1 MTDLLNSNNKDTFLE
16 IYKINENELNDN
28 KHFFFRYLCFKYID
42 LIKKIEIPHFNK
54 NSEKEAVFIEY
65 NTFPHIE
72 FLIRNTILKL
82 DNSWSHTIICGNLNY
97 EFITNMCNEISPNI
111 KIIKT
116 DFDSLTLSEYNKF
129 LTSVDFWNLLAGEKI
144 LIHQEDSIIFNNNIS
159 KFIHFDF
166 ISAPLSISEN
176 DTNFFIGN
184 NGISIRT
191 KKIMLEIINKIGIEK
206 SILNSENI
214 LNTSFPSEDI
224 YFYKNM
230 RELKIGNVADWNSS
244 FLFSSSEVSNNPN
257 SFSGYKFW
265 LSNNEWK
272 KRMISFVNRKEY
284 TFNNDICKYLK
295 FINLGEEYDKTKT
308 NSNAFD
314 VDLYFCNVVNNL
326 QDKNLNNVLPYIKNI
341 AIKGLI
347 YHPKQIVNIYP
358 GIKFYSVFKNIYVK
372 YNKKMYKAIYFV
384 NVFLYKLT
392 YNELSEKIITKKYD
406 NLNQEISLI
415 LLVFIGNKEIGF
427 DLINRII
434 KYKKIQ
440 KINVSFCFNS
450 SDMSN
455 NFKDIIKS
463 NFEYYSIYISK
474 NLGTDIT
481 PTLLMY
487 DDISKKY
494 NFIHI
499 IKLHTKSIKESYM
512 KLTKFLLSIPLNK
525 LVSFQT
531 NNCNC
536 IGNKNYYFPLKKDAF
551 NEHLIIQH
559 KEKININNNF
569 VAGTIF
575 YCKSIFLK
583 KVLQFMENNNYKSYL
598 LNNLYENN
606 SINKNYSPIHFLE
619 RLFGVIN
626 L

>member
-1 MTDLLNSNNKDTFLE
+1 
-16 IYKINENELNDN
+16 
-28 KHFFFRYLCFKYID
+28 
-42 LIKKIEIPHFNK
+42 LIKKIEIPYFNK
-54 NSEKEAVFIEY
+54 NNEKESVFIEY
-65 NTFPHIE
+65 HIFPHIE

-82 DNSWSHTIICGNLNY
+82 DNSWSHTVICGNLNY

-116 DFDSLTLSEYNKF
+116 DFDNLTLSEYNKF
-129 LTSVDFWNLLAGEKI
+129 VTSVDFWKLLIGEKI
-144 LIHQEDSIIFNNNIS
+144 LIHQENSIIFNSNINN
-159 KFIHFDF
+159 FIHFDF
-166 ISAPLSISEN
+166 ISAPLTKSQN
-176 DTNFFIGN
+176 DTNYLVN
-184 NGISIRT
+184 NSGLSIRT
-191 KKIMLEIINKIGIEK
+191 KKIMLEIINKVGLEK
-206 SILNSENI
+206 TILNSDS
-214 LNTSFPSEDI
+214 NTDNFFPPEDI

-230 RELKIGNVADWNSS
+230 RKLKIGNLADWNSS
-244 FLFSSSEVSNNPN
+244 FLFSSSETSNNPN
-257 SFSGYKFW
+257 SLGGHKFW
-265 LSNNEWK
+265 LSSNEWK

-314 VDLYFCNVVNNL
+314 VDLYFCNIVNNL
-326 QDKNLNNVLPYIKNI
+326 QDKNLNNVLTYIKNI
-341 AIKGLI
+341 AIKGFI

-358 GIKFYSVFKNIYVK
+358 DIKFYSIFKNIYVK
-372 YNKKMYKAIYFV
+372 YNKKMYKVTYFV
-384 NVFLYKLT
+384 NNFLYKLT
-392 YNELSEKIITKKYD
+392 YAELSEKIITKKYD
-406 NLNQEISLI
+406 NLNKEISLL

-427 DLINRII
+427 DLINRILE
-434 KYKKIQ
+434 YKKIQ

-455 NFKDIIKS
+455 NFKNIIKS

-481 PTLLMY
+481 PSLLMY

-494 NFIHI
+494 NFTHI
-499 IKLHTKSIKESYM
+499 IKLHTKSIKESYI

-525 LVSFQT
+525 LVSFQK
-531 NNCNC
+531 NNCHC
-536 IGNKNYYFPLKKDAF
+536 IGNKNYYIPLKNDDF
-551 NEHLIIQH
+551 NQYLITQH
-559 KEKININNNF
+559 KEKININNDF

-575 YCKSIFLK
+575 YCKSVVLK
-583 KVLQFMENNNYKSYL
+583 KVLKFMENNNYKSYL